1 MLLRLFYHFLVKFQ
15 IILLFSRS
23 DITPQMAFMRISTIL
38 GVIKLLTIFLCYKV
52 LFPIIKVI
60 KIILEK

>member
-1 MLLRLFYHFLVKFQ
+1 MLLRLFYHFLVMFQ

-38 GVIKLLTIFLCYKV
+38 GVIKIVNNIFMLQG
-52 LFPIIKVI
+52 IISNNNSN
-60 KIILEK
+60 KIYS